1 VNKQFLKELI
11 AWIEAASLE
20 DLNEKRET
28 LAQKAASGQ
37 YEASELN
44 LVIKIID
51 EEILA
56 HHCLFKL
63 ENK

>member
-1 VNKQFLKELI
+1 MNKEFLKELI

-20 DLNEKRET
+20 ELNEKRET
-28 LAQKAASGQ
+28 LSQKVNSGL
-37 YEASELN
+37 YEASDLK

-56 HHCLFKL
+56 HHCLLKL
-63 ENK
+63 ANK

>member
-1 VNKQFLKELI
+1 MNKGFLKELI

-28 LAQKAASGQ
+28 LSQKVDSGR
-37 YEASELN
+37 YEVSDLK
-44 LVIKIID
+44 LIIKIID

-56 HHCLFKL
+56 HHCLLKL